1 MTITKPS
8 GGVQQTEKL
17 MTGTQ
22 AVAQAVRL
30 ADVDVMA
37 AYPIRP
43 YDGVMQ
49 AVAKL
54 IANGELDA
62 EYIVVG
68 SLRRHDQRVRIA
80 AQLLDAET
88 GHHIWADRWNTMLD
102 DAFHGRRPTAPPAT
116 GTA

>member
-1 MTITKPS
+1 MTTQDTT
-8 GGVQQTEKL
+8 GRREARQEEKL

-30 ADVDVMA
+30 ADVEVTS

-54 IANGELDA
+54 IADGEL
-62 EYIVVG
+62 E
-68 SLRRHDQRVRIA
+68 
-80 AQLLDAET
+80 
-88 GHHIWADRWNTMLD
+88 
-102 DAFHGRRPTAPPAT
+102 
-116 GTA
+116 